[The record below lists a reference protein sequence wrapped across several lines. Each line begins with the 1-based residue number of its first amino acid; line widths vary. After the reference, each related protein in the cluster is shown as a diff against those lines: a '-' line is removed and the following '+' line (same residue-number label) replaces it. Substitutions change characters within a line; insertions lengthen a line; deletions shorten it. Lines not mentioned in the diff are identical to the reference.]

1 LEIARRTLD
10 GDSQGPFD
18 RERVVKK
25 SGPATAALA
34 ALILVWGYS
43 WVAMKVALHY
53 AHPFDFAALRVG
65 IGAALL
71 FAIVK
76 LQRRPIGLASY
87 RMAIVLGVVQVA
99 FFVLLSNFALML
111 SGSGR
116 TSVLV
121 FTMPFW
127 MIVFAH
133 YVLHERMRGAQW
145 LAVALAF
152 AGLVLIVS
160 PWRLESLEASLLAV
174 TAGAVWAFASVISK
188 RWPTPGADPL
198 LFTAWQ
204 LLFGFIALTLPA
216 ELHPHA
222 SVQWTGEF
230 IAALAFS
237 SVVATGIGWWLWTY
251 LLAHSSAGV
260 AGLNSLGIPVVSVL
274 SSAIQLGERP
284 PAPEIAGMLLIG
296 AALGLLAWLGMRRPS
311 PPVVA
316 ATQGD

>member
-1 LEIARRTLD
+1 VR
-10 GDSQGPFD
+10 
-18 RERVVKK
+18 K
-25 SGPATAALA
+25 SGSAHAAALA
-34 ALILVWGYS
+34 ALILIWGYS
-43 WVAMKVALHY
+43 WVAMKVALDY
-53 AHPFDFAALRVG
+53 AHPLDFAALRVG

-76 LQRRPIGLASY
+76 FQRRPIGLSSY

-99 FFVLLSNFALML
+99 LFVLLANFALML

-133 YVLHERMRGAQW
+133 CVIHERMRGAQW

-160 PWRLESLEASLLAV
+160 PWRLENLGASLLAV
-174 TAGAVWAFASVISK
+174 AAGAVWAFASVISK
-188 RWPTPGADPL
+188 RWPTKGADPL
-198 LFTAWQ
+198 LYTAWQ
-204 LLFGFIALTLPA
+204 LLFGFIALSLPA
-216 ELHPHA
+216 ELHSHA
-222 SVQWTGEF
+222 KVQWTGEF
-230 IAALAFS
+230 VAALAFS

-251 LLAHSSAGV
+251 LLANSSAGV

-284 PAPEIAGMLLIG
+284 PALEIAGMLLIG
-296 AALGLLAWLGMRRPS
+296 AALGLLAWLGVRRPS
-311 PPVVA
+311 PPVIA
-316 ATQGD
+316 ATSGD